1 VAEDRRFTAR
11 IQSMAQWSGP
21 IAIILAGLAMLCWTW
36 RTWPDVLID
45 FGRELYVPWRLAA
58 GQVLYTDIAYFNGPL
73 SPYWNSLWFRLFGAS
88 FMTLVA
94 SNLILLSLL
103 TALLYVILREI
114 ASRVSATAA
123 CLVFTMLF
131 AFGQF
136 LEIGNYNFA
145 TPTPTISP
153 TTAHLVALSCLR
165 LYHKHQRLTFV
176 AAAGLAVGL
185 LYLTKVEVFLAG
197 GAATAIGL
205 GLTLCAERP
214 DRRRLRTFVSVF
226 LAAVVAPSALTLL
239 LFWLAMPLGRALRGP
254 LAYWL
259 SASRTD
265 VASLP
270 FYRLVMGV
278 DDIGASARRS

>member
-1 VAEDRRFTAR
+1 
-11 IQSMAQWSGP
+11 MAHWSGP
-21 IAIILAGLAMLCWTW
+21 VAIILVGLAMLRLTW

-58 GQVLYTDIAYFNGPL
+58 GQVLYTDVAYFNGPL

-94 SNLILLSLL
+94 SNLILLALL

-136 LEIGNYNFA
+136 LEVGNYNFA
-145 TPTPTISP
+145 TPYSP
-153 TTAHLVALSCLR
+153 IHPRRAALRGGALLPAPLPQAPPADLRRCRWAGRRPALSDQGR
-165 LYHKHQRLTFV
+165 
-176 AAAGLAVGL
+176 GLPRR
-185 LYLTKVEVFLAG
+185 G
-197 GAATAIGL
+197 GRDGDRL

-214 DRRRLRTFVSVF
+214 DRRRLRNFASVF
-226 LAAVVAPSALTLL
+226 LAAAAAPSA
-239 LFWLAMPLGRALRGP
+239 
-254 LAYWL
+254 
-259 SASRTD
+259 
-265 VASLP
+265 
-270 FYRLVMGV
+270 
-278 DDIGASARRS
+278 